1 MEKEELIK
9 KIEKTLEE
17 EEKLIISLKFFL
29 FGIIFS
35 MVASLFSFY
44 LYDLSKALDMYL
56 PFAVISGMLTFV
68 LSVVIYFDFKRRL
81 ERFKSLK
88 WKHYLFLQKMK
99 REEEKKLK
107 KIKK

>member
-1 MEKEELIK
+1 MERDELIK

-44 LYDLSKALDMYL
+44 LYDLSKTLHMYI
-56 PFAVISGMLTFV
+56 PFAVVSGMLTLI

-88 WKHYLFLQKMK
+88 LKHYLFLQKMK
-99 REEEKKLK
+99 REENRNRKR
-107 KIKK
+107 

>member
-1 MEKEELIK
+1 MDKEDFIK

-29 FGIIFS
+29 FGIVFS

-44 LYDLSKALDMYL
+44 LYDLSKALDMYFQ
-56 PFAVISGMLTFV
+56 FAVASGLLTAV
-68 LSVVIYFDFKRRL
+68 LSVAIYFDFKKRL

-88 WKHYLFLQKMK
+88 FKHYLFLQKMK
-99 REEEKKLK
+99 REEQKKSKTK
-107 KIKK
+107 K

>member
-29 FGIIFS
+29 FGILFS

-44 LYDLSKALDMYL
+44 LYDLSKNLNMYNQ
-56 PFAVISGMLTFV
+56 FAISTGLLTAV
-68 LSVVIYFDFKRRL
+68 LSVIIYVDFKRRL
-81 ERFKSLK
+81 EKFKSLK

-99 REEEKKLK
+99 REELK
-107 KIKK
+107 KKPKK